1 MKDLDAVMPMHN
13 LVEYSDN
20 YSKTSGSLYQF
31 CRDDEKDPIT
41 DSGSFE
47 FKSRPLNN
55 TNNAG
60 AVNVETII
68 PLKYLSNFW
77 RTPAMPLNN
86 CKISLIL
93 TWSTNCFISEGNR
106 VRTFTIIDAKPYGL
120 VVLLSS
126 QDKLLQQLKSDFTRT
141 TNYNKYQSKASTQI
155 QNHYLD
161 YLLVPSFQGV
171 NRLFVLSFENNVVR
185 IGHTEYFLL
194 KVEVK
199 D

>member
-77 RTPAMPLNN
+77 RTLARPLIL

-106 VRTFTIIDAKPYGL
+106 VTTFTIIDAKPYGL